1 MRLAVTISIPA
12 LPTANK
18 WARLF
23 ASPAKD
29 GVAAGRAPRPL
40 WPGFTPHRLVRRYS
54 DYAWLNATGA
64 GGG

>member
-1 MRLAVTISIPA
+1 MSRLAVTISIPA
-12 LPTANK
+12 LPATAK

-29 GVAAGRAPRPL
+29 LASKQPRAFWL
-40 WPGFTPHRLVRRYS
+40 GFTPHRVVRRYS

-64 GGG
+64 GGD